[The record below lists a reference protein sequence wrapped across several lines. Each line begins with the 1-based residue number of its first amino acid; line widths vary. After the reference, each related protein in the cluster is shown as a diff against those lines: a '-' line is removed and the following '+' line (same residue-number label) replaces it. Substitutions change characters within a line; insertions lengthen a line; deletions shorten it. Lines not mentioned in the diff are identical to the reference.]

1 MVARLLFNDVEVEG
15 WCAGHMCVSCQPIPS
30 QVVGDAMVKAGWLAE
45 VGSQEDDDRRILTM
59 N

>member
-1 MVARLLFNDVEVEG
+1 MLFNGVEVEG
-15 WCAGHMCVSCQPIPS
+15 LCAGHMCVSCQPIPS

-45 VGSQEDDDRRILTM
+45 VGSQEDDDRRVLTM